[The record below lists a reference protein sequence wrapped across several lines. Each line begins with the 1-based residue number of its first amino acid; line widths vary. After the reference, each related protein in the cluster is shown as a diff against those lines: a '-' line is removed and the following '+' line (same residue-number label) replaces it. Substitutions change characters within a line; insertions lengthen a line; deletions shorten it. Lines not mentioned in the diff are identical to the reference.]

1 MQSLGDSVAFA
12 ALSLLPAFSFAAFFH
27 FLCSSC
33 TYVMPFRA
41 LLSPLF
47 PSSHLLPPPYS
58 PLFIFLPVSHRP
70 IPQPFY
76 SLTPFV
82 LLSSSAVTTTLSSYQ
97 SPSRSTYIYICVYTH
112 THNLQRSRLV
122 HK

>member
-47 PSSHLLPPPYS
+47 PSSHLLPPP
-58 PLFIFLPVSHRP
+58 PLLSSFYFPPCFHRP

-97 SPSRSTYIYICVYTH
+97 SPSRSMYIYIYVCIHTH
-112 THNLQRSRLV
+112 TIYNDRG
-122 HK
+122 